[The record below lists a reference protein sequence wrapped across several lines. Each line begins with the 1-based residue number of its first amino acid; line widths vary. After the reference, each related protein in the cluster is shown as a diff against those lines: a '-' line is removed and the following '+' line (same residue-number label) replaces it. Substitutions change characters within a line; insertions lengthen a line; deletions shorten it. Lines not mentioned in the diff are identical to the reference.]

1 MRAKVHSSVK
11 LRIRTSAARAPAG
24 RREPA
29 KAVGQTDYCPDVGTI
44 TTYYTLYRGADL
56 RRFRTMANRRPCGGA
71 RAIRSALASARL
83 SNTGIKRLNPLIRK
97 IFARKG
103 VRPKAT
109 TVAAFAP
116 RSRTRRPMLLA

>member
-29 KAVGQTDYCPDVGTI
+29 NAVGQTDYCPDVYHHLLHVVQRCRSPAAQDDGESSA
-44 TTYYTLYRGADL
+44 LWR
-56 RRFRTMANRRPCGGA
+56 CA
-71 RAIRSALASARL
+71 RAIRSALASARP

-116 RSRTRRPMLLA
+116 RIRTRRPILLA